1 MLVET
6 HKLSTSTPGYSL
18 YNHDFTLS
26 VDQVW
31 NHDGNAWCWSET
43 QQAPQFQD
51 LFFGED
57 IQLYLLP
64 PTNAIATKQIHF
76 HLDAAV
82 RKPSFKLLIYIY
94 IYLLSQPQSNPGLN
108 FVSGRQKDKMKNPWL
123 IRLLN

>member
-18 YNHDFTLS
+18 YNRDFTLS

-31 NHDGNAWCWSET
+31 NHYGNAWCWSET
-43 QQAPQFQD
+43 QQEPQFQD

-64 PTNAIATKQIHF
+64 PTNSLATKQIPF

-82 RKPSFKLLIYIY
+82 RKPSFKLIYIH
-94 IYLLSQPQSNPGLN
+94 ILSQPQSNPGLN
-108 FVSGRQKDKMKNPWL
+108 FVSGRQKDKMKNSLL